1 MLLVC
6 STGIGTSELL
16 KIRLEKNFQN
26 INIVAT
32 MSERQMMKNKG
43 FLDENI
49 DVILSTLRMPLKS
62 IDLPVLTISPLLT
75 SQDIQKINYMLKES

>member
-1 MLLVC
+1 
-6 STGIGTSELL
+6 
-16 KIRLEKNFQN
+16 
-26 INIVAT
+26 
-32 MSERQMMKNKG
+32 MMKNKG